1 MGMAQGMGWV
11 AFEDGEK
18 LAQFALSVCCLCPFA
33 FRAADK
39 YLSAQ
44 PLLAD
49 VHSELPQIRLLG
61 FCCGF
66 WALALWFMAQIKP
79 SS

>member
-1 MGMAQGMGWV
+1 MV
-11 AFEDGEK
+11 FEDGEK

-39 YLSAQ
+39 SLSAQ

-49 VHSELPQIRLLG
+49 VHSELGLKLDCLVFVVG
-61 FCCGF
+61 FGLWLCG
-66 WALALWFMAQIKP
+66 LWLR
-79 SS
+79 